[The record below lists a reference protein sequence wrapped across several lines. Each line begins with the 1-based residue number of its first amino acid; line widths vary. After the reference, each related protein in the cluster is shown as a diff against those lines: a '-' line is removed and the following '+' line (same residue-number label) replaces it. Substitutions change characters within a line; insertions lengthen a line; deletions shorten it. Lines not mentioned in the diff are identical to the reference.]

1 MRLEMFLMESSPTP
15 PFTTIQLT
23 IANSELAIVNWI
35 VVNGGVGE
43 LSIRNISN
51 RIGVSE
57 AVAENKR
64 TRPAKWMATV
74 APNEIAGSECASQ
87 IGDIE
92 AVQNLNLLFI
102 EGVMGRVL
110 LQGLPAPDT
119 PARLGY

>member
-1 MRLEMFLMESSPTP
+1 MREKIKLESTAGTGHFY
-15 PFTTIQLT
+15 TTT
-23 IANSELAIVNWI
+23 K
-35 VVNGGVGE
+35 
-43 LSIRNISN
+43 
-51 RIGVSE
+51 
-57 AVAENKR
+57 NKR

-119 PARLGY
+119 PARLGYIDGAQWHAKRGRNREESVGG